1 MKAAQATPMS
11 YSAKTGQPP
20 KKTDILVAGAVALDL
35 NCDYASKKAGD
46 VAPHAHVSNPARIGQ
61 SVGGVGHN
69 VALAAHRASMKNHVK
84 LCSMVGDDV

>member
-1 MKAAQATPMS
+1 MKAAQAAPVS
-11 YSAKTGQPP
+11 HAVKTEPSP
-20 KKTDILVAGAVALDL
+20 KRTDILVAGAVALDL

-69 VALAAHRASMKNHVK
+69 VALAAHRASTKNNVK